1 MSAQT
6 AEGDL
11 SLLLKGS
18 SLCAGGASPTSPLDL
33 NYHYICE
40 VRLQS
45 LCLTGDDH
53 NIKGDRNRETQS
65 SKSVCHHFEMSLI
78 VN

>member
-18 SLCAGGASPTSPLDL
+18 SLCAGGASPTLPLDL
-33 NYHYICE
+33 NYQVYMRGTAAVFVSHWQ
-40 VRLQS
+40 VMTTTLRDTGTGKPSPQSQS
-45 LCLTGDDH
+45 L
-53 NIKGDRNRETQS
+53 
-65 SKSVCHHFEMSLI
+65 
-78 VN
+78 